1 MTTAGF
7 DTRVSRR
14 TTDNSVDIAGTLWP
28 LYKLEA
34 LAIGLIVFVA
44 ILAITTSMQ
53 PAVLTAAAAAVVTW
67 WVRRNYYSRS

>member
-7 DTRVSRR
+7 DTRASRR
-14 TTDNSVDIAGTLWP
+14 ATDNSVDIAGTLWP

-34 LAIGLIVFVA
+34 LVIGLIVFVA